1 MSRQVVAAAQP
12 VAIRRA
18 KGSTVTFINQDAAND
33 IWLSVDRNQLNSPN
47 WTTVQQGTKLAKGGT
62 VLQYPNFPDILW
74 ARSLVDTQDLEVL
87 P

>member
-1 MSRQVVAAAQP
+1 MSREIVTSAAP

-33 IWLSVDRNQLNSPN
+33 IWISADRNQLLSPN
-47 WTTVQQGTKLAKGGT
+47 WLTVQQGTKLAHGGT
-62 VLQYPNFPDILW
+62 VLQYPNFPDKLW
-74 ARSLVDTQDLEVL
+74 ARSTTDTQDLEVL